1 MEADNASPVFHW
13 SSLMS
18 KHRSIEARRSL
29 VEGFGGSG
37 LSVEAYCARESIKV
51 SSFRRWR
58 RQLMDAPD
66 VARMALPA
74 VSERDVTPTFVE
86 LGTLSDGGSRCDLRL
101 DLGRGVVLHLT
112 CG

>member
-1 MEADNASPVFHW
+1 
-13 SSLMS
+13 MS

-29 VEGFGGSG
+29 VDGHAGSG
-37 LSVEAYCARESIKV
+37 LSIEAYCARESIKV

-58 RQLMDAPD
+58 RQLTAAPAVD
-66 VARMALPA
+66 RAALSS
-74 VSERDVTPTFVE
+74 VSERKVAPTFVD
-86 LGTLSDGGSRCDLRL
+86 LGTLSDSGSRFDLRL

>member
-1 MEADNASPVFHW
+1 
-13 SSLMS
+13 MS

-29 VEGFGGSG
+29 VDGHVGSD
-37 LSVEAYCARESIKV
+37 LSVDAYCARESIKV

-58 RQLMDAPD
+58 RQLMGAPD
-66 VARMALPA
+66 VGRTALPA
-74 VSERDVTPTFVE
+74 VSERDVAPPFVD
-86 LGTLSDGGSRCDLRL
+86 LGTLSDGGSRFDLRL

>member
-1 MEADNASPVFHW
+1 
-13 SSLMS
+13 MS

-51 SSFRRWR
+51 SSFLRWR
-58 RQLMDAPD
+58 RQLVGAPD
-66 VARMALPA
+66 VSRTALPA
-74 VSERDVTPTFVE
+74 VGERDGAPTFVD
-86 LGTLSDGGSRCDLRL
+86 LGTLSDGGSRFDLRL
-101 DLGRGVVLHLT
+101 NLGRGVVLHLT

>member
-1 MEADNASPVFHW
+1 
-13 SSLMS
+13 MS

-58 RQLMDAPD
+58 RQLVAAPD
-66 VARMALPA
+66 VPCKALPA
-74 VSERDVTPTFVE
+74 VSERDATPTFVD
-86 LGTLSDGGSRCDLRL
+86 LGTLSDGGSRFDLRL

-112 CG
+112 C

>member
-1 MEADNASPVFHW
+1 
-13 SSLMS
+13 MS

-66 VARMALPA
+66 VARMGPRGKIPARSVIALLRPQIA
-74 VSERDVTPTFVE
+74 A
-86 LGTLSDGGSRCDLRL
+86 SRQAFRC
-101 DLGRGVVLHLT
+101 
-112 CG
+112 